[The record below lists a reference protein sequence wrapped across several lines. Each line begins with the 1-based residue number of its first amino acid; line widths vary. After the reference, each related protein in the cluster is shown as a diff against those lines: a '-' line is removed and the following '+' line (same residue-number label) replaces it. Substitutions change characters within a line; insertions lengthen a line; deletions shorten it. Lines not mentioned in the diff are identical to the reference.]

1 MKERL
6 EYFFRSWFGYKRAL
20 SNKKGSPTM
29 EYIIIIAVGVL
40 FAGILYNVFS
50 GENGDKIQGK
60 ISNFVTKKIDNAM
73 KDANGGDSNKEDKKG
88 DN

>member
-29 EYIIIIAVGVL
+29 EYIVIIAVGAL

-50 GENGDKIQGK
+50 GENASSIQSKIK
-60 ISNFVTKKIDNAM
+60 TFVEKQVDGAINS
-73 KDANGGDSNKEDKKG
+73 GGDSGSDQNKKD